1 MKRLFLL
8 ILSVVLCTI
17 IVVGCVA
24 GRKQGPAADSGRY
37 GKYVYSL
44 DSTQY
49 LELRRDGSYVAATR
63 EHGPSGGFGRD
74 LQSFS
79 GSYEI
84 KGDIVTIM
92 PPRELDPK
100 KIIPDENKSKLR
112 FEGNTLM
119 PVKKMRRYEGAKFI
133 KR

>member
-1 MKRLFLL
+1 MTRLPIYLL
-8 ILSVVLCTI
+8 VVLCLI
-17 IVVGCVA
+17 IYVGCVA
-24 GRKQGPAADSGRY
+24 GIKQEVGPDSGRY
-37 GKYVYSL
+37 GKYIYSL

-49 LELRRDGSYVAATR
+49 LDLRRDGSYVATVR
-63 EHGPSGGFGRD
+63 VHHPSGKFGRE

-84 KGDIVTIM
+84 KGDVVTLM

-100 KIIPDENKSKLR
+100 KVNPNQKSELR
-112 FEGNTLM
+112 LEGNTLV